1 MVMCATGAD
10 GKVEPGPWDFG
21 SKEEGLGVEGFRG
34 ALAFG
39 FKEEGLGFRG
49 CRGFRV

>member
-1 MVMCATGAD
+1 M
-10 GKVEPGPWDFG
+10 ERW
-21 SKEEGLGVEGFRG
+21 SRGLGILGLKKRVEGFRG